1 MDYVKNIVAKTL
13 SNLCVLLKL
22 MSTSLI
28 LLWALYSFLLTSSPT
43 NLSKTLFRLSSLLLF
58 PILLR
63 MDSKVLLEHPPVSLL
78 EPISY
83 FHPLHSSFCFSNHT
97 LSNFAH
103 AVPWQLGPCCS
114 LATWPLL
121 SHFMQISAPPLSPN

>member
-83 FHPLHSSFCFSNHT
+83 FHPLHSSFYFSNHT
-97 LSNFAH
+97 LSNFA
-103 AVPWQLGPCCS
+103 PCCS
-114 LATWPLL
+114 LATWPMLFL
-121 SHFMQISAPPLSPN
+121 GNLASAISFHADFCTSSKS